1 MLSTEISRFHF
12 ALTPKCL
19 LIPSVCI
26 DEISVDGLT
35 LDFPTL
41 PTSNEEE
48 PTNTAENTL
57 LSIPIPIAI
66 TNITLNNID
75 ANILGNHIQWKTFST
90 GVNIHKSELTLTPLN
105 WDHIR
110 LELASSESTAVKNT
124 EKTTSSKK
132 DDAPIVLPEVFI
144 PLNIKVEQFALRDFI
159 LQQET
164 PVKVNKL
171 NFKAT
176 AGENNASINDFYL
189 DVPQANLSLNNEVV
203 LKGDYPLTLDGLL
216 ELKET
221 ELKGHKL
228 AIEVDGSVADL
239 NASLTLSGGL
249 KVKVDANVHP
259 LDKKNFRLIYMY
271 IKVTCTGH

>member
-1 MLSTEISRFHF
+1 MLCSFFPSILLLLLLIVGAVVFTNSGLKLIVWGAEKALPELSIEGVEGSVIPEFTLSNITYDNRQLLSTEISRFHF

-124 EKTTSSKK
+124 EKNNIVKK
-132 DDAPIVLPEVFI
+132 
-144 PLNIKVEQFALRDFI
+144 R
-159 LQQET
+159 
-164 PVKVNKL
+164 
-171 NFKAT
+171 
-176 AGENNASINDFYL
+176 
-189 DVPQANLSLNNEVV
+189 
-203 LKGDYPLTLDGLL
+203 
-216 ELKET
+216 
-221 ELKGHKL
+221 
-228 AIEVDGSVADL
+228 
-239 NASLTLSGGL
+239 
-249 KVKVDANVHP
+249 
-259 LDKKNFRLIYMY
+259 
-271 IKVTCTGH
+271 